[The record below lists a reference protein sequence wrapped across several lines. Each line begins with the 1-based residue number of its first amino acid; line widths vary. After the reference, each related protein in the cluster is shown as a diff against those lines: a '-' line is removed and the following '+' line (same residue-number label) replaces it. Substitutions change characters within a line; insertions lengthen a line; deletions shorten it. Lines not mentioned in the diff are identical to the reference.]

1 MRIVGYIEHSSLKI
15 TVFQMDN
22 RLSIKF
28 ENGQYEQVYKFR
40 SGEGVDRMHEA
51 QALVNEDFIANVQLL
66 FAQMHQLKMQ
76 TLASQVAAE
85 EDEFEEI
92 I

>member
-1 MRIVGYIEHSSLKI
+1 
-15 TVFQMDN
+15 MDN

-51 QALVNEDFIANVQLL
+51 QALVNQEFITKVQQF
-66 FAQMHQLKMQ
+66 FAQMHQLKME
-76 TLASQVAAE
+76 TLASQVAE
-85 EDEFEEI
+85 EADEFEEI